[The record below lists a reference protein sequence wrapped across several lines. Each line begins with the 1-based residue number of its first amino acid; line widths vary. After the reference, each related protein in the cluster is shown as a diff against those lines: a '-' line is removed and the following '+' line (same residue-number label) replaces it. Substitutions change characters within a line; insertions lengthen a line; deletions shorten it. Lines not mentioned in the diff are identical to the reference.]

1 MRVAAYRPRRKIR
14 SEILQLS
21 IAMVIP
27 AIVFDAFPY
36 KALRP
41 VADSAAKDEARPA
54 TCAFVSLSPDDERR
68 ILAVAR
74 SAWHVDAESV
84 RSLRLEMFVDE
95 IPDVALPPVADISVR
110 KRNVRNLPLPD
121 RVDSPPTDMR
131 AAEPGALDGN
141 PRDTA
146 ASAAFTREELLN
158 L

>member
-110 KRNVRNLPLPD
+110 KRNVRNLQS
-121 RVDSPPTDMR
+121 RFAAHRHARGGAWR
-131 AAEPGALDGN
+131 AG
-141 PRDTA
+141 RQ
-146 ASAAFTREELLN
+146 SAGYGGFGCVHA
-158 L
+158 